1 MVSKKKVVWDELAR
15 AALKVTYN
23 HIRQDSVQQAEKV
36 KQEIIATSRK
46 LSDHPEMYPPDK
58 YRKDKD
64 VRFRSFEKYN
74 YRISYFIAGDAIR
87 VLRLRHV
94 KQEPKEY

>member
-1 MVSKKKVVWDELAR
+1 MVKSRRVVWDDFAR
-15 AALKVTYN
+15 AALKIAYN
-23 HIRQDSVQQAEKV
+23 HIKEDSPQQAEKV
-36 KQEIIATSRK
+36 KQDILAATRK
-46 LSDHPEMYPPDK
+46 LSDHPEMHPADK

-64 VRFRSFEKYN
+64 TRFRAFEKHS
-74 YRISYFIAGDAIR
+74 YRISYLITEDTIR

>member
-1 MVSKKKVVWDELAR
+1 MVKRKVVWDELAR
-15 AALKVTYN
+15 AALRAVYN
-23 HIRQDSVQQAEKV
+23 HIKEDSPKQAEKV
-36 KQEIIATSRK
+36 KQEIIAVAKR
-46 LSDHPEMYPPDK
+46 LAAHPEMHPQDK

-64 VRFRSFEKYN
+64 VRFRSFEKHN
-74 YRISYFIAGDAIR
+74 YRVSYFIADDAIR